1 MKNTLIIDGFQAV
14 ISFDPEIEMFRGEF
28 VNLNGGADFY
38 AADVLGLHREGEISL
53 RIFLEECVKAG
64 VEPRKNYS
72 GKFMLRVD
80 PSLHEAVAI
89 AAAADGKSL
98 NQWAEEVLRATAVRN
113 SGKLPDAND
122 HSYAIAA

>member
-1 MKNTLIIDGFQAV
+1 MKNTLIVDGFQAV

-38 AADVLGLHREGEISL
+38 ALDVPGLRHEGEISL
-53 RIFLEECVKAG
+53 RIFLEECAKAG
-64 VEPRKNYS
+64 IEPRKNYS

-80 PSLHEAVAI
+80 PLLHEAVAI

-98 NQWAEEVLRATAVRN
+98 NQWAEEVLRATAVRDT
-113 SGKLPDAND
+113 GKLADAKD
-122 HSYAIAA
+122 HTYAIAA